1 MTTLTLSRP
10 LHHSDATSRV
20 ASALPLPG
28 TLPVATGAPAP
39 GHSAFAVVGA
49 YPAGPDGR
57 APVVFRGDT
66 GSDAALLLAAA
77 RADVVRVGFSADAPD
92 RAAMTALVA
101 EVEEEV
107 AAVGRRRADVTVL
120 LDVEVVV
127 VADEAAAQRKAQ
139 QLACLDAMAGVAW
152 PAAATRVVTTADQAP
167 AVAARLA
174 REVGADGAY
183 VIPLAGSADLLAAV
197 SRVG

>member
-10 LHHSDATSRV
+10 LHNSPATSRV
-20 ASALPLPG
+20 ASA
-28 TLPVATGAPAP
+28 VAAPAP
-39 GHSAFAVVGA
+39 MPLTGLGQSPFAVVGA
-49 YPAGPDGR
+49 LPAGPDGR
-57 APVVFRGDT
+57 PPVVFRGDT
-66 GSDAALLLAAA
+66 GSDATLLLAAA
-77 RADVVRVGFSADAPD
+77 RADVVRVGFSSDAPD
-92 RAAMTALVA
+92 RAAMAALVA

-127 VADEAAAQRKAQ
+127 VADEAAAQRKSQ

-152 PAAATRVVTTADQAP
+152 PVAATRVVATADQAP
-167 AVAARLA
+167 VVAARLA
-174 REVGADGAY
+174 QEVGADGAY

>member
-10 LHHSDATSRV
+10 LHDSAATSRV
-20 ASALPLPG
+20 ASG
-28 TLPVATGAPAP
+28 VAAPAP
-39 GHSAFAVVGA
+39 TSLTSLGQSPFAVVGA
-49 YPAGPDGR
+49 LPAGPDGR
-57 APVVFRGDT
+57 PPVVFRGDT
-66 GSDAALLLAAA
+66 GSDATLLLAAA
-77 RADVVRVGFSADAPD
+77 RADVVRVGFSVDAPD
-92 RAAMTALVA
+92 RTAMTALVA

-127 VADEAAAQRKAQ
+127 VADEAAAQRKSQ

-152 PAAATRVVTTADQAP
+152 PVAATRVVATADQAP
-167 AVAARLA
+167 VVAARLA
-174 REVGADGAY
+174 QEVGADGAY

-197 SRVG
+197 SRAG